1 MFRLSCDLQEI
12 DVSKQE
18 LLKIMRLLSA
28 IEAVGMMHPSH
39 MPGPISE
46 DILEYVEILEREILK

>member
-1 MFRLSCDLQEI
+1 M
-12 DVSKQE
+12 SKQE